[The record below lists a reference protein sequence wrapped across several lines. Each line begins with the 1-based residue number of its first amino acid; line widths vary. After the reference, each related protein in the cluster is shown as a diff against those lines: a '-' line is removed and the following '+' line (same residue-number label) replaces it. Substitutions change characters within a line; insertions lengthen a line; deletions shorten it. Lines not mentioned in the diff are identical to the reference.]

1 MTRLIGGSTPCVNG
15 RYLVQRLTGVQRYA
29 REIVSRW
36 EPVPI
41 FKPALGGKG
50 ATGHLWEQFRLPTLA
65 RGLLWSPG
73 TTGPL
78 AVSRQVVTIH
88 DTAFIDHATCYTR
101 AFAAWYQWLV
111 PRLARRVRRIITV
124 SEFSKSRIVD
134 YCRVPAEKVTVI
146 LSGVGPQFQ
155 PQSAEQIEKARRELS
170 LPSRYVL
177 CVCSLEPRKNLR
189 RLLEAW
195 VAMTDRPAEL
205 HLVLAGAKGN
215 VFEDVGLEAAPANVR
230 LVGYVG
236 DDLLPAL
243 YAGAEFFAF
252 PSLYEGFGL
261 PVLEAMACGTPVLCS
276 NSSSLPE
283 VAGEAALLVDPLEI
297 ESIAAGM
304 QQLAADAALRANLRE
319 RGLVQA
325 RAFNW
330 DLTAKRTWDLLRA
343 ES

>member
-1 MTRLIGGSTPCVNG
+1 MVPCVNG

-36 EPVPI
+36 EPVPVL
-41 FKPALGGKG
+41 KPTVGGKG
-50 ATGHLWEQFRLPTLA
+50 ATGHLWEQLRLPTLA

-78 AVSRQVVTIH
+78 AVRQQIVTIH
-88 DTAFIDHATCYTR
+88 DTAFVDQAQCFTR
-101 AFAAWYQWLV
+101 SFAAWYQWLV

-124 SEFSKSRIVD
+124 SQFSKSRIVE
-134 YCRVPAEKVTVI
+134 YCRVPESKVEVI
-146 LSGVGPQFQ
+146 YSGVGPQFRPQ
-155 PQSAEQIEKARRELS
+155 PPDVIHEAREALH
-170 LPSRYVL
+170 LPPRYAL

-189 RLLEAW
+189 RLLQSW
-195 VAMTDRPAEL
+195 SAMKERPEDL

-215 VFEDVGLEAAPANVR
+215 IYGDVGLSEPPPNVH
-230 LVGYVG
+230 LVGYVTDG
-236 DDLLPAL
+236 HLPAL

-276 NSSSLPE
+276 NTTSLPE
-283 VAGEAALLVDPLEI
+283 AAGNAALLVDPHQLD
-297 ESIAAGM
+297 SISAGM
-304 QQLAADAALRANLRE
+304 QRLASDEALRNQLRE
-319 RGLVQA
+319 LGLAHA
-325 RAFNW
+325 RTFNW
-330 DLTAKRTWDLLRA
+330 DETARQTWNVLTA